1 MGVQEHYE
9 SVTMW
14 YGVPAQTL
22 VLTDYF
28 SFSSGSGPAQHNYQ
42 ATSPT
47 RYNITSRFELGVDH
61 LKGNASQPEVFAATT
76 MAASMHKGESS
87 FDVQLLAKNR
97 GCMLRRTLDLA
108 SANQKAVVSVR
119 SATTKGEWA
128 DAGTFFTAGS

>member
-28 SFSSGSGPAQHNYQ
+28 GFSGSGPSQHNYQ

-61 LKGNASQPEVFAATT
+61 LNGNASLPEVFAATT
-76 MAASMHKGESS
+76 MAASMHRGESS
-87 FDVQLLAKNR
+87 FDVQLVAKNR

-108 SANQKAVVSVR
+108 SANQKAFVSVR
-119 SATTKGEWA
+119 SAATRGEWA